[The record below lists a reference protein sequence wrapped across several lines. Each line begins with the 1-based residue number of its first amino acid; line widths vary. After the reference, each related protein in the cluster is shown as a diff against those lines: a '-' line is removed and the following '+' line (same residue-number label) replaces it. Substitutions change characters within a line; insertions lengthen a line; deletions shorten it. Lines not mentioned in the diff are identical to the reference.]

1 MGETTVHIELPQ
13 ELVKQVQDARLNLR
27 QIMIDALQEELSQ
40 HGQSAFRVEFR
51 PYPSDDEIEQ
61 VIKASIARMES
72 GVAGQRVLGLHAG
85 SMWMSDDFDAEL
97 PDEFWFGE
105 GQAP

>member
-1 MGETTVHIELPQ
+1 MGETTVQIELPQ

-27 QIMIDALQEELSQ
+27 QIMIDALQHELSQ
-40 HGQSAFRVEFR
+40 QSASSLASAFR

-72 GVAGQRVLGLHAG
+72 GASGQRVLGLHAG

-105 GQAP
+105 DQDP